1 MIIENE
7 KLILLGDLHFG
18 KNKFSKVTLES
29 QLRFFDGQLFP
40 YMLKNNIKH
49 IIQAGDVFDNRITMD
64 IEYFQM
70 LQDLFFDKMKQY
82 GFTFTCVVGNHDI
95 YHRSSRDFTLLNTIG
110 KLYSNVNIIN
120 TRQEWSINNNRF
132 YFVPWILP
140 TETLSGDELTGM
152 NYVLGHFE
160 IQNFEMSKGHLD
172 DHSILSPEFFK
183 KKKSLKKV
191 YSGHYHIKAEKE
203 KIEYLG
209 TPYWLDWGD
218 YGTTRGF
225 YVLDEDMKE
234 TYIENNQSTRYVKLK
249 YSDKNEKPL
258 KIDGLDAI
266 SHDVDLED
274 ISQYIQFLKNHKL
287 KLFINDSSD
296 NKHEEYIYTLKQF
309 GLDFEITNN
318 VEISNIIGESYIS
331 PIEEVDD
338 KGEPIKIPSSGKGLI
353 LDTVKK
359 KSPSL
364 IPIVEELFREL
375 EEVQ

>member
-1 MIIENE
+1 MVIDNE
-7 KLILLGDLHFG
+7 KVILLGDLHFG
-18 KNKFSKVTLES
+18 KNKFSKTTLES
-29 QLRFFDGQLFP
+29 QMNFFHNQLFP
-40 YMLKNNIKH
+40 YMISNNIKH

-64 IEYFQM
+64 IEYFQL
-70 LQDLFFDKMKQY
+70 LQETFFDKMETY
-82 GFTFTCVVGNHDI
+82 GFKFTCVVGNHDI
-95 YHRSSRDFTLLNTIG
+95 YHRSSRDYTLLNTISR
-110 KLYSNVNIIN
+110 LYKNVTVIN
-120 TRQEWSINNNRF
+120 NRQEWSINGNRF

-140 TETLSGDELTGM
+140 NETLTGDELTGM
-152 NYVLGHFE
+152 NYVMGHFE

-183 KKKSLKKV
+183 KKRSLKKV

-218 YGTTRGF
+218 YGTSRGF
-225 YVLDEDMKE
+225 YVLDENMNE
-234 TYIENNQSTRYVKLK
+234 TYIENNQSIKYIKLK
-249 YSDKNEKPL
+249 YSDKTDTPL
-258 KIDGLDAI
+258 RIDGLDANSYDI
-266 SHDVDLED
+266 DLSG
-274 ISQYIQFLKNHKL
+274 ISQYAEILKSHKL

-296 NKHEEYIYTLKQF
+296 NKHEEYIYTMKQF

-331 PIEEVDD
+331 PEIIDEES
-338 KGEPIKIPSSGKGLI
+338 GEVQSIPTSGKGLI

-359 KSPSL
+359 KSPTL
-364 IPIVEELFREL
+364 VPLVEEIFREL

>member
-82 GFTFTCVVGNHDI
+82 GFIFTCVVGNHDI
-95 YHRSSRDFTLLNTIG
+95 YHRSSRDYTLLNTIG
-110 KLYSNVNIIN
+110 KLYSNVNVIN

-140 TETLSGDELTGM
+140 TETLSGEELTGM

-225 YVLDEDMKE
+225 YVLDENMKE
-234 TYIENNQSTRYVKLK
+234 SYIENNQSTRYVKLK

-274 ISQYIQFLKNHKL
+274 ISEYVQFLKSHKL

-331 PIEEVDD
+331 PIEEVDEQ
-338 KGEPIKIPSSGKGLI
+338 GEPVKIPSSGKGLI

>member
-64 IEYFQM
+64 IEYFQL

-95 YHRSSRDFTLLNTIG
+95 YHRSSRDYTLLNTIG
-110 KLYSNVNIIN
+110 KLYSNVNVIN

-225 YVLDEDMKE
+225 YVLDENMKE
-234 TYIENNQSTRYVKLK
+234 SYIENNQSTRYVKLK
-249 YSDKNEKPL
+249 YSDKNDKPL

-274 ISQYIQFLKNHKL
+274 ISEYVQFLKSHKL

-331 PIEEVDD
+331 PIEEVDEQ
-338 KGEPIKIPSSGKGLI
+338 GEPVKIPSSGKGLI

>member
-29 QLRFFDGQLFP
+29 QLRFFFGQLFP

-70 LQDLFFDKMKQY
+70 LQDSFFDKMKQY